1 MDGTDGDDTITGTDL
16 SDALFG
22 GAGNDIINGGQ
33 GSDAIFGED
42 GNDNLTG
49 GDGSDSVNGGAG
61 NDVIAFDLSDLL
73 DGGPGDDTLNFTG
86 SNESLNLTTTPD
98 TQITSFEIIDLT
110 GSGSNNVLTV
120 SAAEIITLSD
130 TDILRVNGVS
140 TDSVVTADSGWTST
154 GSVVISGIT
163 YTQYTNSGAT
173 LQVAPAVNQTGIDTA
188 TGGGGGSGSNPT
200 PPTLSGLDGTNGFR
214 INGINTNDRTGDWV
228 SLGGDVNGDGFADLM
243 IGAYNAPSGTGTGAA
258 FLVNGA
264 SSFSATIELSSLNGS
279 NGAQFNGLNTGD
291 KAGETVRAIGDVNG
305 DGFADLIVGVPN
317 SDTGQAN
324 SGSAYVIFGKS
335 SGFTSPSS
343 LSAFDNGTNGFRIDA
358 YSGNANVGNAVGTAD
373 FNGDGFADVLVG
385 DPRDGSNS
393 GSAYVIFGKASGFS
407 ASVSLASLGS
417 TDGFSLGGGATNDRV
432 GSAISSA
439 GDINGDG
446 FEDIIVGAQQDNP
459 NGTYSGRAFVVF
471 GTASILGFVTLSSLS
486 GTNGFLLNGAAAG
499 DKAGY
504 SVAGAGDFNGD
515 GFDDLIVGAA
525 NNDDGAANAGQAYVV
540 FGKASGFSASNDLTA
555 SFLDGTNGFRIQGLN
570 ANDELGHSV
579 SGAGDVNGD
588 GFGDVNGDGFDDIVV
603 GAPGSG
609 SGVNA
614 SGFAYVIFGG
624 SNVGTGGTFDLSGL
638 NNTNGF
644 RLDGVATGDQAGVEV
659 SGGNDVNGD
668 GFDDVVI
675 GADQEI
681 SGTGPGAA
689 FVVFGDDFSGEVSQ
703 EGGTG
708 NDTLIGSSA
717 NDVLIGGR
725 GNDILVGGGGI
736 DVLRG
741 GAGDDVLVI
750 SDTSFRSIDG
760 GTSVS
765 GGDGDTLRLASGS
778 LNLTTVPDNKIEGIE
793 TIDLAASGSGANALT
808 LRLSDVLNLSESSN
822 TLRINGGT
830 SEGDTVNVTDGSWTN
845 QGSSGGFTQY
855 TTGAATLLI
864 DDDITVSITVPS

>member
-1 MDGTDGDDTITGTDL
+1 
-16 SDALFG
+16 
-22 GAGNDIINGGQ
+22 
-33 GSDAIFGED
+33 
-42 GNDNLTG
+42 
-49 GDGSDSVNGGAG
+49 
-61 NDVIAFDLSDLL
+61 
-73 DGGPGDDTLNFTG
+73 
-86 SNESLNLTTTPD
+86 
-98 TQITSFEIIDLT
+98 
-110 GSGSNNVLTV
+110 
-120 SAAEIITLSD
+120 
-130 TDILRVNGVS
+130 
-140 TDSVVTADSGWTST
+140 
-154 GSVVISGIT
+154 
-163 YTQYTNSGAT
+163 
-173 LQVAPAVNQTGIDTA
+173 
-188 TGGGGGSGSNPT
+188 
-200 PPTLSGLDGTNGFR
+200 
-214 INGINTNDRTGDWV
+214 
-228 SLGGDVNGDGFADLM
+228 M

-291 KAGETVRAIGDVNG
+291 NAGEAVRAIGDVNG

-324 SGSAYVIFGKS
+324 SGSAYVIFGTS

-358 YSGNANVGNAVGTAD
+358 YSGNANVGNAAGTAD

-385 DPRDGSNS
+385 DPRDGSNA

-417 TDGFSLGGGATNDRV
+417 TDGFSLGGGTFGDRV

-471 GTASILGFVTLSSLS
+471 GTASILGSVTLSSLS
-486 GTNGFLLNGAAAG
+486 GSNGFLLNGAAAG

-525 NNDDGAANAGQAYVV
+525 NNDDGAANAGQVYVV

-588 GFGDVNGDGFDDIVV
+588 GFDDIIV

-609 SGVNA
+609 GAANPG
-614 SGFAYVIFGG
+614 GFAYIVFGG
-624 SNVGTGGTFDLSGL
+624 NNVASTGVFDLSGL

-644 RLDGVATGDQAGVEV
+644 RLEGVATGDQAGVEV

-668 GFDDVVI
+668 GFDDAII
-675 GADQEI
+675 GADQENA
-681 SGTGPGAA
+681 GTGPGAA
-689 FVVFGDDFSGEVSQ
+689 FVVFGDDFSGAVSQ
-703 EGGTG
+703 EGTTG
-708 NDTLIGSSA
+708 ADTLSGSASA
-717 NDVLIGGR
+717 DVLVGGL
-725 GNDILVGGGGI
+725 GNEILVGGGGL

-741 GAGDDVLVI
+741 GEGDDILVVA
-750 SDTSFRSIDG
+750 DASFRRVDG
-760 GTSVS
+760 GTGAS
-765 GGDGDTLRLASGS
+765 GGNGDTLRLASGS
-778 LNLTTVPDNKIEGIE
+778 LNLTTVADNKIEGIE
-793 TIDLAASGSGANALT
+793 RIDLSASGSGANALT
-808 LRLSDVLNLSESSN
+808 LQLSDVLNISETSN
-822 TLRINGGT
+822 TLTLIGGT

-864 DDDITVSITVPS
+864 DDDITTTITVPA